1 MDKGHLR
8 REGESVTLHEEEEVK
23 EELGDKVVI
32 DALGNEIKVNKQTT
46 LSEKDKKKEVKRI
59 MKLISDGKKKK
70 TISED
75 EILDLELKLEELKT
89 AP

>member
-1 MDKGHLR
+1 MVLSVHLHDQDTHFFFFL
-8 REGESVTLHEEEEVK
+8 SSLPPS
-23 EELGDKVVI
+23 LPPS
-32 DALGNEIKVNKQTT
+32 LPQVNKQTT

>member
-1 MDKGHLR
+1 
-8 REGESVTLHEEEEVK
+8 
-23 EELGDKVVI
+23 
-32 DALGNEIKVNKQTT
+32 VNKQTT
-46 LSEKDKKKEVKRI
+46 LSDKDKKKEVKRI